1 MLRQL
6 CDIEEV
12 PASAT
17 DPSERVTIAT
27 DVACSDVLPITILD
41 NTAEREP
48 YGLATVQ
55 TDWRIYTEPNA
66 LIQEGHRLITGNVD
80 YAIYKITP
88 VPNGNTP
95 AALEITMRT

>member
-6 CDIEEV
+6 CDIEEI
-12 PASAT
+12 PTSAT
-17 DPSERVTIAT
+17 DPSQRLPIAAN
-27 DVACSDVLPITILD
+27 VACSDVLPITILD

-48 YGLATVQ
+48 YGLARVQ

-66 LIQEGHRLITGNVD
+66 LIQERHRLITAGVD
-80 YAIYKITP
+80 YEIYKITP

-95 AALEITMRT
+95 AALEITMRL